1 MEGIQKII
9 RRNDSITEVFKM
21 EKSLSNVSRKFKPI
35 SDNSW
40 IFKEHSL
47 EKFSMGKSK
56 NSIKCNQNID
66 CNYDKENKN
75 ATEQKIL
82 NKLNRYSSN
91 CFLSPGEQKMGKIM
105 GSVMEIENKNSELL
119 KSENVISQ
127 PNFIKNYQNFSNI
140 SINKNLASNQPFQK
154 NLINEFQNL
163 TEEKLNTLYEC

>member
-1 MEGIQKII
+1 
-9 RRNDSITEVFKM
+9 M

-127 PNFIKNYQNFSNI
+127 PNFIKNFQNFSNI

>member
-1 MEGIQKII
+1 
-9 RRNDSITEVFKM
+9 M

-91 CFLSPGEQKMGKIM
+91 CFLSPVEM
-105 GSVMEIENKNSELL
+105 SSLL
-119 KSENVISQ
+119 MFVAVAMVA
-127 PNFIKNYQNFSNI
+127 PN
-140 SINKNLASNQPFQK
+140 LLPA
-154 NLINEFQNL
+154 LGDAAVRDGGGGWM
-163 TEEKLNTLYEC
+163 